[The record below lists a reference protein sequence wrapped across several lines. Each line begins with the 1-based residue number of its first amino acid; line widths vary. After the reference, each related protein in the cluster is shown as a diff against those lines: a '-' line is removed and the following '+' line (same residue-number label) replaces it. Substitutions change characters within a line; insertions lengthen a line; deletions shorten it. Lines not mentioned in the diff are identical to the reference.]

1 MPKSVLLVSAGV
13 MACAVVLGPVLAQTE
28 DTETC
33 HILRAPPD
41 LALLGDNGAAVE
53 SPPPGASP
61 HFGGHGQVI
70 YGEERHFLNHLPV
83 FMGGAESHP
92 HNFQVILEVDFL
104 NEEARDAYL
113 ADRQANPDTLYTA
126 LPQGFDQDELAVLEV
141 GVPVEHAFPGTKI
154 YRGHFEKS
162 GRVQIAPLA
171 DLNIRHV
178 IYFREFVADGNKLQS
193 PHYRLHGVR
202 GEIYAAKVISAPPD
216 FIQIVSVELSDG
228 DDPLPGAFDNVLAA
242 GIYLHLPDRAD
253 EPETRL
259 RPGESLE
266 CSVDTGTRMPVTSA
280 RVSVVAELYC
290 EMGELSA
297 LVPGSAFNDPADCP
311 P

>member
-1 MPKSVLLVSAGV
+1 MLKSVLLISAGV
-13 MACAVVLGPVLAQTE
+13 MACAVVFGPALAQSE
-28 DTETC
+28 AETC

-41 LALLGDNGAAVE
+41 LALLGEGGTAVE

-70 YGEERHFLNHLPV
+70 YGEERHFLNHLAV
-83 FMGGAESHP
+83 FMGGAEWHP
-92 HNFQVILEVDFL
+92 HNFQVILEVEFL

-126 LPQGFDQDELAVLEV
+126 VPQGFDQDDLAVLEV
-141 GVPVEHAFPGTKI
+141 GVPVEHAFPGTQI
-154 YRGHFEKS
+154 YRGHFEKG
-162 GRVQIAPLA
+162 GRVQIAA
-171 DLNIRHV
+171 DLNVRHV
-178 IYFREFVADGNKLQS
+178 IYFREFVAGGKKLQT

-216 FIQIVSVELSDG
+216 FIQIVSVELYDG
-228 DDPLPGAFDNVLAA
+228 DGQLPEAFDEVLAA

-297 LVPGSAFNDPADCP
+297 LVPDTEFNDPADCP
-311 P
+311 L